1 MASISDYSSVG
12 SKYVKEVYAPNVV
25 RLYPE
30 TNLLMK
36 KIPFSS
42 ASKQGKKYVIPIEL
56 APEQGATYL
65 APGATS
71 RTLVGAVPM
80 ISADAE
86 VQPSQIVVQRA
97 LDYEAIARTNGGS
110 KAAFMSMLDAT
121 LRSVVSLAT
130 KRQELSMLLG
140 GWKAGLG
147 VVSSLAAVQGT
158 GATATRALTLTA
170 AEWAAGAW
178 AAMDNALVT
187 VLSPVGNVYL
197 ANPGGQRNSLTKP
210 YKVSGI
216 NISTRTV
223 TLMDVNSDGTL
234 VNIAANDIIVPYGAQ
249 QFSGSWTVNEM
260 TGLFNIASNSGT
272 LFAIDSTTASLW
284 QGNTFPTWGAPSVG
298 KILKAVSQLVSLG
311 LDENIAFLVS
321 PAHFAAL
328 NTDQTALRVYDS
340 SYGGGG
346 TAKNGFKSLSY
357 MSSEGVQVD
366 IIAHRFV
373 PDGYGVFVPFSR
385 CMRTGSTEL
394 TFNGFGNSGDIFL
407 HTSGAAE
414 VELRGY
420 LGQALFC
427 NAPSRCGLV
436 TGVVLP

>member
-1 MASISDYSSVG
+1 MAVSDYASIG

-30 TNLLMK
+30 TNFLMK
-36 KIPFSS
+36 KIPFST
-42 ASKQGKKYVIPIEL
+42 ASKQGKKYVVPIEL

-65 APGATS
+65 PPAASS
-71 RTLVGAVPM
+71 RALVGAVPM
-80 ISADAE
+80 ITQDAE
-86 VQPSQIVVQRA
+86 ILPSQIVVQRA

-140 GWKAGLG
+140 GWKSGIG
-147 VVSSLAAVQGT
+147 VVSSASAVT
-158 GATATRALTLTA
+158 GSGANAKVTLTLTA
-170 AEWAAGAW
+170 AEWAAGIW
-178 AAMDNALVT
+178 AAMDNALVS
-187 VLSPVGNVYL
+187 VLATTGGTPS
-197 ANPGGQRNSLTKP
+197 GQRNSAAKP
-210 YKVSGI
+210 YKVTGV
-216 NISTRTV
+216 NISARQV
-223 TLMDVNSDGTL
+223 TLTDINSDATL
-234 VNIAANDIIVPYGAQ
+234 GNIAATDTIVPYGAQ
-249 QFSGSWTVNEM
+249 AYSGSWVVNEM

-272 LFAIDSTTASLW
+272 LFNIDSTAASLW
-284 QGNTFPTWGAPSVG
+284 QGNTFTSWGAPSVG
-298 KILKAVSQLVSLG
+298 KILKSVSQLVSLG
-311 LDENIAFLVS
+311 LDENVAFLVS
-321 PAHFAAL
+321 PGHFAAL

-346 TAKNGFKSLSY
+346 KASNGFKALSY
-357 MSSEGVQVD
+357 LSGEGVQVD
-366 IIAHRFV
+366 VIAHRFV
-373 PDGYGVFVPFSR
+373 PDGYGVFVPLSR

-407 HTSGAAE
+407 HTANTAE

-420 LGQALFC
+420 LGQAIFC

-436 TGVVLP
+436 SGVTLP